1 VEVSKKAD
9 DEASKKAED
18 EVSEPPLLHTDVA
31 KSSHNNVANSKFA
44 SDLKPLQR
52 TIDQPPRYPQF
63 KYRKL
68 PLNYY
73 YEGRHNAILPQ
84 DQQPPDESWMHEYIY
99 CTADVLSHRKRGHRK
114 QEDVTT
120 PVTPSHSR
128 CSIFRRTSIT
138 DAPSPL
144 TPDESWMCEYI
155 YCTAG
160 VLHAEVLGAI
170 VTSVDDG
177 DVAKDQG
184 LCQRVHGA
192 TTALHAMAVGCV
204 ENLSDAVD
212 QAEQSRTKV
221 TGVLC

>member
-1 VEVSKKAD
+1 MEV
-9 DEASKKAED
+9 SKKAED
-18 EVSEPPLLHTDVA
+18 EASEPPLLHTDVT
-31 KSSHNNVANSKFA
+31 KLSRNNVANSKFA
-44 SDLKPLQR
+44 SDLMTPQKI
-52 TIDQPPRYPQF
+52 IDQPPRYPRF

-73 YEGRHNAILPQ
+73 YEGGDDAILAQ
-84 DQQPPDESWMHEYIY
+84 DQQQPPDESWLHEYIY
-99 CTADVLSHRKRGHRK
+99 CTADVLLHRKLR
-114 QEDVTT
+114 T

-138 DAPSPL
+138 DTPSPL

-192 TTALHAMAVGCV
+192 TTALHAMAGGCV